1 MTSGTSGLLLLASA
15 ALSVVFFAD
24 ASSRLDVIDLP
35 VGFRPE
41 GITGGEE
48 WDAFVGSTIS
58 ENSQSFY
65 RRTGVVAL
73 AVELNT
79 TRLLGLYYCSL
90 GSCTYVCCRA
100 FRTPCFVLS

>member
-15 ALSVVFFAD
+15 ALSFVFSAD

-65 RRTGVVAL
+65 RRICVVAL

-79 TRLLGLYYCSL
+79 THLFGLYCY
-90 GSCTYVCCRA
+90 
-100 FRTPCFVLS
+100 

>member
-1 MTSGTSGLLLLASA
+1 MTPGTSGLLLLLASA
-15 ALSVVFFAD
+15 ALNVVFFAD

-41 GITGGEE
+41 GITKGEE

-58 ENSQSFY
+58 ENSHPFY

-79 TRLLGLYYCSL
+79 THLFGLYCVNCSL
-90 GSCTYVCCRA
+90 GSCTYRKYAVR
-100 FRTPCFVLS
+100 FSLS